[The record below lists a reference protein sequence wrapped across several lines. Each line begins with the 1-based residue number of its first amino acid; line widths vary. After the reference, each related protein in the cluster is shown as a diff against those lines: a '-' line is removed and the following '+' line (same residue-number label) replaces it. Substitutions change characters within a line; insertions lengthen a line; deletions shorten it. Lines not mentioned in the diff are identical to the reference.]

1 MGRLQLESLFDEGRC
16 KLALSLSWSQS
27 HSGCVWGPP
36 GVNEEAPE
44 GVDDRV
50 CSFRTKTIDPRVA
63 GREID
68 EGKSVFVTA
77 RTSSFAV
84 PNIHTYGMKRM
95 PGSGKEFAVTVTVDG
110 GHIPNG

>member
-1 MGRLQLESLFDEGRC
+1 MNPFSTKEGVNLPFHEAGV
-16 KLALSLSWSQS
+16 KVTADAF
-27 HSGCVWGPP
+27 GDPP
-36 GVNEEAPE
+36 GVNEEALE

-63 GREID
+63 GRELD